1 MLDDMSIRNFS
12 PNTQRIYLS
21 YVSSFAMH
29 FGRSPE
35 QLAPEHAREFLV
47 HLAQGRHLTAGTL
60 LVATAAL
67 RFLFKVTLRRAWTVD
82 DLPVAKKPL
91 RLPVVLSRD
100 EVAQFLGSVIN
111 LKHRTIF
118 TTIYAAGL
126 RVSEAV
132 HLKVHDVDSQ
142 RMMLR
147 VEQGKGF
154 KDRFVMLAPRLLEA
168 LRLYWHAQHPRD
180 GWLFPG
186 KAPGLPLCASSVQA
200 ACQRAHQRSGIAKPI
215 TPHSLRHAFAT
226 HLLEE
231 GTDLRTIQLLLGH
244 RSLATTACYLKVS
257 TGTVCAAV
265 SPLERLPHTALPQ
278 AQSSTEVSA
287 P

>member
-35 QLAPEHAREFLV
+35 QLEAEHAREFLV
-47 HLAQGRHLTAGTL
+47 YLAQKRDLTAGTL
-60 LVATAAL
+60 IVATAAL
-67 RFLFKVTLRRAWTVD
+67 RFLFKVTLRRAWTVG
-82 DLPVAKKPL
+82 DLPTAKKPL

-100 EVAQFLGSVIN
+100 EVAHFLSCVTN
-111 LKHRTIF
+111 LKHRTVF

-154 KDRFVMLAPRLLEA
+154 KDRYVMLAPKLLEA

-180 GWLFPG
+180 WLFPG
-186 KAPGLPLCASSVQA
+186 KAPGLSLCASSVQA
-200 ACQRAHQRSGIAKPI
+200 ACLRVHQRSGIAKPI

-226 HLLEE
+226 HLLED

-244 RSLATTACYLKVS
+244 RSLATTAVYLKVS

-265 SPLERLPHTALPQ
+265 SPLERLPEAALPQ
-278 AQSSTEVSA
+278 ACATTEVAA